1 MSTKAS
7 SKQEISYKQVGQN
20 IIVIVDGQQY
30 SKKEISKEKR
40 DTIKEMVIK
49 FNFKNTVTLQKQ
61 IIAEFNKKTEEIKE
75 KVAKVA
81 KVERKVAKA
90 NKVTTATKDLLVVD
104 DLEQKDTLSDSE
116 IKRLKALL
124 NKHKKTEAPKKN
136 IPTRRTGEY

>member
-40 DTIKEMVIK
+40 DAIKEMVTK
-49 FNFKNTVTLQKQ
+49 FNSKNTVTLQKQ
-61 IIAEFNKKTEEIKE
+61 IVAEFNKKTEEIKE

-81 KVERKVAKA
+81 KVEKKVSKA
-90 NKVTTATKDLLVVD
+90 TKTSTATKELLIVD
-104 DLEQKDTLSDSE
+104 DLEQKDTLSDNE
-116 IKRLKALL
+116 TKRLEALL
-124 NKHKKTEAPKKN
+124 SKHKKTEAPKKN
-136 IPTRRTGEY
+136 VPTKRRGEY